1 MANREDGY
9 VVREVVRNL
18 LADVK
23 EFQSD
28 ARGEIAK
35 ISSCADSLGDAW
47 NDPQY
52 QQFKAYIEDLTSALN
67 RDLDVLEEAV
77 VALNKEL

>member
-9 VVREVVRNL
+9 VVREAVRNL
-18 LADVK
+18 LTDVRA
-23 EFQSD
+23 FQED

-52 QQFKAYIEDLTSALN
+52 QQFRSYIEDLTSALN
-67 RDLDVLEEAV
+67 RDLQVLEDAV

>member
-9 VVREVVRNL
+9 VVREAVRNL
-18 LADVK
+18 LTDVRA
-23 EFQSD
+23 FQED
-28 ARGEIAK
+28 ARGEITK

-52 QQFKAYIEDLTSALN
+52 QQFRSYIEDLTSALN
-67 RDLDVLEEAV
+67 RDLQVLEDAV